1 MDTNNTEN
9 TANNSNGTIDSL
21 NNLIQI
27 NNDRIQG
34 YLTASKETEEA
45 DLKTVFSDLMQSSQE
60 NRRQLTEHVVKLGGT
75 PIEGTTTSGKLY
87 RAWMDVKAAITSK
100 DRKAILNSCEFGE
113 DVALKTYESELSAE
127 NLKESDLHSLVQEQH
142 SKIKSGHDTIKQM
155 RDASKDRG
163 SL

>member
-1 MDTNNTEN
+1 METPNDNVNDNNKV
-9 TANNSNGTIDSL
+9 IDSL

-34 YLTASKETEEA
+34 YLTASKETEES
-45 DLKTVFSDLMQSSQE
+45 DLKSTFSDLMQTSQE
-60 NRRQLTEHVVKLGGT
+60 CRRQLTEEVVKLGGT
-75 PIEGTTTSGKLY
+75 PIEGTTVSGKLY

-113 DVALKTYESELSAE
+113 DIAVKTYETELDSNVLNQTELA
-127 NLKESDLHSLVQEQH
+127 HLVRDQH
-142 SKIKSGHDTIKQM
+142 HKIKSGHDLIKQM
-155 RDASKDRG
+155 RDRANTPKG